1 MKFPSLPAGA
11 LLLFA
16 AFSHAQQTVWD
27 FSSPLDWTSPQA
39 GGSATLD
46 VFDPAAANWFDA
58 GESVKSS
65 TDFGL
70 PPVPG
75 AGGAAKR
82 VLHFPACT
90 AMQGFRV
97 AHPYPANG
105 SYGDAGVL
113 SNYTMI
119 YDVLYPSASDAQW
132 RPLHQT
138 NVTNN
143 EDAEFYIRNTPSGG
157 VGISGNYAGSIPP
170 GVWHRIVIGVAA
182 STGDRWKIQRF
193 VNGTFVGGQNGAA
206 DAYRWAMGPE
216 FLLFTEDNSE
226 TAEGYVSS
234 IGIVPRL
241 MTMTEIEALGGPDAG
256 GALSPGAPGAAIPNQ
271 PRRAAKIIGHRGNSC
286 CAPEDTLVAL
296 QQAIAEGAAAMEFDV
311 HLSSDGVV
319 MGMHDP
325 TLERTTPQTG
335 SVNSFTAAQL
345 QSFDAGSWFDPS
357 FSSVR
362 IPTLEQMMNEAKG
375 KIILYLDLK
384 QSGMGPGVKAALDAT
399 GFPESDLW
407 LWTYDQ
413 STGAGGDP
421 AALHALMPGATLVF
435 EDASGWQTPGFL
447 AARAAVGVGMFDT
460 GAFSGALNRET
471 VAGVKAAGFKVSAY
485 TLMDP
490 VAIETAINNG
500 VDYFETDFIAAAR
513 SIIPVPSLAKATMP
527 FPAQAATNVSAPG
540 FLSWLVGSG
549 ATAHRVHFGT
559 QNPPPFV
566 GEQTHDIFSP
576 GALLP
581 GVSYYW
587 RIDEKD
593 SGGTVTTGDVWSFST
608 AGIPPVPQWEWTFD
622 SDAGAAALGDGL
634 LDWSTANARALASY
648 ETTNGT
654 TVPHIGGQPAGYV
667 RLPGYTNPAD
677 FPRLTFNGSA
687 PNGGGLYLNQFTVVM
702 DIYMSSP
709 HAWLPLFNTNTN
721 NAAGNDADWYVSPD
735 GALGI
740 SALGYSANGAVTAD
754 AWHRIIFAAD
764 LGAGVVSMYLDG
776 TLVRQR
782 TGASLRDGRFSLFT
796 ANDPGPDLIL
806 ANEGDNSGIY
816 TREWLLSAFAF
827 TSRTL
832 SDADAAQ
839 LGGPKAPGIFL
850 TGAVPPVLT
859 ISLDATMT
867 HLNWNQSGYL
877 LRRSTDLLNWNPLP
891 GTATAT
897 SWSELTTPGRA
908 FFQLVP
914 P

>member
-1 MKFPSLPAGA
+1 MKSLFPFFAVLFLWASPAN
-11 LLLFA
+11 
-16 AFSHAQQTVWD
+16 AQQTVWD
-27 FSSPLDWTSPQA
+27 FMDVADWTAPQP
-39 GGSATLD
+39 GGAATLS
-46 VFDPAAANWFDA
+46 VFDPGASNWFVA
-58 GESVKSS
+58 AERVK
-65 TDFGL
+65 TAAEFGL
-70 PPVPG
+70 PLPPG
-75 AGGAAKR
+75 ASIGPKR

-90 AMQGFRV
+90 AAQGFRV
-97 AHPYPANG
+97 AHPYPPNG
-105 SYGDAGVL
+105 SYGDSGML

-119 YDVLYPSASDAQW
+119 YDVLYPVTSDAQW

-138 NVTNN
+138 NMANS
-143 EDAEFYIRNTPSGG
+143 EDAEFYLRNTASGG
-157 VGISGNYAGSIPP
+157 VGISGNYAGSVTP
-170 GVWHRIVIGVAA
+170 GVWHRIVIGVSA

-193 VNGTFVGGQNGAA
+193 VDGTFVGGQNGAG
-206 DAYRWAMGPE
+206 DALRWAMGPE
-216 FLLFTEDNSE
+216 FLLFTEDNNE

-234 IGIVPRL
+234 IGFVPRL
-241 MTMTEIEALGGPDAG
+241 MTMDEIAALRGPNAS
-256 GALSPGAPGAAIPNQ
+256 GALTPGELVPAVPPQ

-319 MGMHDP
+319 MGMHDN
-325 TLERTTPQTG
+325 LLDRTTPETG
-335 SVNSFTAAQL
+335 SVNSYTAAQL
-345 QSFDAGSWFDPS
+345 QTFDAGSWFDPS

-384 QSGMGPGVKAALDAT
+384 QTGMGPGVKAALDAT

-413 STGAGGDP
+413 STAAGGDP

-460 GAFSGALNRET
+460 GAFNGALNRDT

-513 SIIPVPSLAKATMP
+513 SIIPVPSQAKATMP

-540 FLSWLVGSG
+540 FLSWLVGTG

-559 QNPPPFV
+559 VNPPPFV
-566 GEQTHDIFSP
+566 TEQAHDIFNP
-576 GALLP
+576 GTLTP
-581 GVSYYW
+581 GTTYYW
-587 RIDEKD
+587 RVDEKD
-593 SGGTVTTGDVWSFST
+593 SGGTVTTGDVWSFAT
-608 AGIPPVPQWEWTFD
+608 AGLPPVPQWEWTFV
-622 SDAGAAALGDGL
+622 SDTGAAALGDGL
-634 LDWSTANARALASY
+634 LDWSTGNARALASY
-648 ETTNGT
+648 ETTDGT
-654 TVPHIGGQPAGYV
+654 SVPHIGGQPAGFV
-667 RLPGYTNPAD
+667 RFPAYTSQAD
-677 FPRLTFNGSA
+677 FPRLTFNGST

-702 DIYMSSP
+702 DIYLTSP
-709 HAWLPLFNTNTN
+709 HAWLPLFNTNTGN
-721 NAAGNDADWYVSPD
+721 TNDADWYVSD
-735 GALGI
+735 TGALGI
-740 SALGYSANGAVTAD
+740 GTLGYSAGGAVIAD
-754 AWHRIIFAAD
+754 AWHRVIFAAD
-764 LGAGVVSMYLDG
+764 LGAGTVSMYLDG
-776 TLVRQR
+776 ALVRER
-782 TGASLRDGRFSLFT
+782 TGTSLRDGRFSIST
-796 ANDPGPDLIL
+796 ANDAGPDLIL
-806 ANEGDNSGIY
+806 ANEGDTSGIY

-832 SDADAAQ
+832 SAAEAAQ

-850 TGAVPPVLT
+850 TGTVPPVLT

-867 HLNWNQSGYL
+867 HLNWNQAGFL
-877 LRRSTDLLNWNPLP
+877 LQRSDNLSLWNPVA
-891 GTATAT
+891 GTTAVT
-897 SWSELTTPGRA
+897 SWSEPTTPGRA
-908 FFQLVP
+908 FFRLVP

>member
-1 MKFPSLPAGA
+1 MRLRTLFTC
-11 LLLFA
+11 LLLYPA
-16 AFSHAQQTVWD
+16 APVFAQQTVWD
-27 FSSPLDWTSPQA
+27 FANPLDWTAPQA
-39 GGSATLD
+39 GGTAALSAYD
-46 VFDPAAANWFDA
+46 PGFSAWFDPDAA
-58 GESVKSS
+58 VKSAA
-65 TDFGL
+65 DFGL

-90 AMQGFRV
+90 PQQGFHV

-105 SYGDAGVL
+105 SYGDAGAL
-113 SNYTMI
+113 SNYTVI
-119 YDVLYPSASDAQW
+119 YDVFYPLTSDAQW
-132 RPLHQT
+132 RALLQT
-138 NVTNN
+138 NTANTD
-143 EDAEFYIRNTPSGG
+143 DAEFYVRNTASGG
-157 VGISGNYAGSIPP
+157 VGISGNYAGNITP
-170 GVWHRIVIGVAA
+170 GAWHRIVIAVSA

-193 VNGTFVGGQNGAA
+193 VDGTFVGGLNGAA
-206 DAYRWAMGPE
+206 DGFRWAMSPE
-216 FLLFTEDNSE
+216 FLLLTDDNGE

-234 IGIVPRL
+234 FGLVPRL
-241 MTMTEIEALGGPDAG
+241 MTMTEIAALGGPDAG

-319 MGMHDP
+319 VGMHDDV
-325 TLERTTPQTG
+325 LDRTTPETG
-335 SVNSFTAAQL
+335 NVSGYTAAQL
-345 QSFDAGSWFDPS
+345 QTFDAGSWFDPS

-384 QSGMGPGVKAALDAT
+384 QTGMGPGVKAALDAT

-421 AALHALMPGATLVF
+421 AALHALIPGATLVF

-447 AARAAVGVGMFDT
+447 AARAAVGVGIFDT

-513 SIIPVPSLAKATMP
+513 SIIPVPTQAKATMP
-527 FPAQAATNVSAPG
+527 FPAHTATNVSAPG
-540 FLSWLVGSG
+540 FLSWLVGTG

-559 QNPPPFV
+559 QNPPPFIA
-566 GEQTHDIFSP
+566 EQTHDIFNP
-576 GALLP
+576 GTLAP
-581 GVSYYW
+581 ATTYYW
-587 RIDEKD
+587 RVDEKD
-593 SGGTVTTGDVWSFST
+593 SGGAVTTGDVWSFTT

-622 SDAGAAALGDGL
+622 SDTGAAALGDGL
-634 LDWSTANARALASY
+634 LDWSTANARALAAY
-648 ETTNGT
+648 EMTNGT
-654 TVPHIGGQPAGYV
+654 TVPHIGGEPAGYV
-667 RLPGYTNPAD
+667 RFPAYSSQAD
-677 FPRLTFNGSA
+677 FPRLTFNGSV

-702 DIYMSSP
+702 DIYMTSP
-709 HAWLPLFNTNTN
+709 HAWLPLFNTNTS
-721 NAAGNDADWYVSPD
+721 NANDADWYVAD
-735 GALGI
+735 TGALGI
-740 SALGYSANGAVTAD
+740 GALGYSAGGAVAAD

-782 TGASLRDGRFSLFT
+782 TDTSLRDGRFSIST
-796 ANDPGPDLIL
+796 ANDAGPDLIL
-806 ANEGDNSGIY
+806 ANEGDTSGIY

-832 SDADAAQ
+832 SAAEAAQ

-867 HLNWNQSGYL
+867 HLNWNQTGFL
-877 LRRSTDLLNWNPLP
+877 LERSDNLSLWNPVA
-891 GTATAT
+891 GTTAVT
-897 SWSELTTPGRA
+897 SWSEPTTPGRA
-908 FFQLVP
+908 FFRLVP